1 MTEKFPLP
9 IGTVVTLEG
18 SDRPVMI
25 YGRMSIAADE
35 VLFDYIGCSYPIGH
49 SNSNNNVYFQ
59 HCKIQSI
66 LHKGYISDEEED
78 LSIKLEVERERLRN
92 DEETSEEGN

>member
-25 YGRMSIAADE
+25 YGRMPIAGDE
-35 VLFDYIGCSYPIGH
+35 VLFDYIGCSYPTGH
-49 SNSNNNVYFQ
+49 SNSNNNIYFQ

-66 LHKGYISDEEED
+66 LHKGYISEEEED
-78 LSIKLEVERERLRN
+78 LSIKLEVERERLRE
-92 DEETSEEGN
+92 DEETSEEGV